1 MATKQWNKWTAND
14 IETLT
19 RLYGTIPN
27 SELAD
32 ILGRTIESIGH
43 KANRL
48 FLSKRQESHGLH
60 NHLLYKVWK
69 GMIQRTT
76 NPNNKGWKYYGG
88 RGITCCEKWRHSF
101 KAFYDFAISNGW
113 KKGLTIDRIDNDGN
127 YDESNVRFVSHATN
141 MRNQSTTKLT
151 VEKVKLIR
159 QLYSYGVKQK
169 MLAKEFNTTN
179 ENISRVV
186 LNKTWKNLDSSS

>member
-1 MATKQWNKWTAND
+1 MRSRHRTKWTAND

-76 NPNNKGWKYYGG
+76 NPNNNRYKYYGG
-88 RGITCCEKWRHSF
+88 RGITLCDQWRKSP
-101 KAFYDFAISNGW
+101 KTFYDFAIANGW
-113 KKGLTIDRIDNDGN
+113 KPHLQIDRRNNDGN
-127 YDESNVRFVSHATN
+127 YEESNVRFVSSATN
-141 MRNQSTTKLT
+141 NRNQSNTKLT
-151 VEKVKLIR
+151 VEKVRLIR
-159 QLYSYGVKQK
+159 KLNSYGVKQK
-169 MLAKEFNTTN
+169 MLADAFNVKQGH
-179 ENISRVV
+179 ISRVV
-186 LNKTWKNLDSSS
+186 CHKRWNNLDSSS